1 MSLCVLMYIIVWDI
15 MYIIVVRV
23 NVAYICLYIHLCDIT
38 YTCTHACMGAL
49 QCTCNCSLYPSL
61 HVCVCLCVPSLY
73 FCCHLIQY
81 LIESLNIKIMETF
94 TT

>member
-1 MSLCVLMYIIVWDI
+1 MILCI
-15 MYIIVVRV
+15 IIVVRV

-38 YTCTHACMGAL
+38 YTCTHAC
-49 QCTCNCSLYPSL
+49 NCSLYPSL
-61 HVCVCLCVPSLY
+61 HVCMCLCVPSLY

-81 LIESLNIKIMETF
+81 LMESLNIKIMETF